1 MAHTLAQLAQRF
13 GLELVADGDIGIDG
27 VCTLTPGEPGRVA
40 FLANPRYR
48 SQLAGTRAA
57 AVIVGPK
64 DAPHYAGAKL
74 VARDPYLAFARIA
87 ALFDGSREFAPGIH
101 PAAVIAA
108 GVVIPA
114 SAHVG
119 AVAVVGAGSVISAGV
134 YLGAGCVVGRGVQ
147 IGEGSWIAPRAVLED
162 GVQLGKR
169 CRVQSGAVIG
179 SRGFG
184 LARGP
189 AGWEEVPQLGS
200 VILGDDVEVG
210 ANTTIDRG
218 AIGDTVLADGVKLD
232 NQIQIAHNVQI
243 GAHTAIAACVGIA
256 GSTRIGARCM
266 IGGGAGVAGHLE
278 IGDDVIILGWT
289 MVTHPLRE
297 PGQYGSGMPAQP
309 AREWRRTVARVQRLG
324 RLAERL
330 GAVEDKIGIT
340 RSRQGDDGD
349 NAG

>member
-13 GLELVADGDIGIDG
+13 GLELVADGDLRIDG
-27 VCTLTPGEPGRVA
+27 VCTLTPGEPGHLA

-48 SQLAGTRAA
+48 SQLAGTQAA

-64 DAPHYAGAKL
+64 DAPHYPGAKL
-74 VARDPYLAFARIA
+74 VTRDPYLAFARIA
-87 ALFDGSREFAPGIH
+87 ALFDRSREFVAGIH
-101 PAAVIAA
+101 PAAAIAS
-108 GVVIPA
+108 GVSIP
-114 SAHVG
+114 STAHVG
-119 AVAVVGAGSVISAGV
+119 AAAVVGEGSEISSGV
-134 YLGAGCVVGRGVQ
+134 YLGAGCVVGRGVR
-147 IGEGSWIAPRAVLED
+147 IGEGSWIAARAVLED

-169 CRVQSGAVIG
+169 CRIQSGAVIG

-189 AGWEEVPQLGS
+189 SGWEEVPQLGG

-289 MVTHPLRE
+289 MVTHPLPE
-297 PGQYGSGMPAQP
+297 PGQYGSGMPVQV

-324 RLAERL
+324 RLEERL
-330 GAVEDKIGIT
+330 GAAEEKIGIK
-340 RSRQGDDGD
+340 RARQGDDGD